1 MDSIE
6 AMDRE
11 VIIERA
17 EAVRFWLLGLK
28 LSTRAMSAIQREL
41 GAIIADDPGGY
52 INGQRPLAG
61 LTIAAFSAELYRPN
75 GGAVGRV
82 KSVGEVVLSELRAA
96 IPATTTSAPRPPAP
110 PPTPALSAPE
120 IVAAPPTPALSAPEI
135 VAAPPTPA
143 LSVPEIVAAPPT
155 PALSVPEIVAA
166 PPTPALSV
174 PEIVAAPVESP
185 AQADVEPP
193 VRRGP
198 GRPKGSTKAAQNGTA
213 DVEPL
218 VRRGPGRPKGSAK
231 AAQNGTADA
240 QTALAAPVSAELS
253 PAVEKPRRGRPRR
266 VDAPPAANIDAPK
279 ILAAHTVV
287 SIMPEARE
295 LAPTPAEFHSVQAAH
310 ESDDPMLSQIVR
322 LWPALHPHA
331 RRAVV
336 MYASA
341 LWAEVT
347 RKG

>member
-1 MDSIE
+1 
-6 AMDRE
+6 
-11 VIIERA
+11 
-17 EAVRFWLLGLK
+17 
-28 LSTRAMSAIQREL
+28 
-41 GAIIADDPGGY
+41 
-52 INGQRPLAG
+52 
-61 LTIAAFSAELYRPN
+61 
-75 GGAVGRV
+75 
-82 KSVGEVVLSELRAA
+82 
-96 IPATTTSAPRPPAP
+96 
-110 PPTPALSAPE
+110 
-120 IVAAPPTPALSAPEI
+120 
-135 VAAPPTPA
+135 
-143 LSVPEIVAAPPT
+143 
-155 PALSVPEIVAA
+155 
-166 PPTPALSV
+166 
-174 PEIVAAPVESP
+174 
-185 AQADVEPP
+185 
-193 VRRGP
+193 GP
-198 GRPKGSTKAAQNGTA
+198 GRPKGSAKAAQNGTA
-213 DVEPL
+213 DVEPP